1 MKDRISRVVVAG
13 LLLAVLAL
21 PMPARAEAV
30 GRSNLDGAWSWLAS
44 LWERGISALWSA
56 SGDPDQGHGIDPNG
70 ITTTVVGDPDQGHG
84 IDPNG

>member
-1 MKDRISRVVVAG
+1 MKDRRISRVVAAG

-30 GRSNLDGAWSWLAS
+30 GRGSLDGVWSWLAR
-44 LWERGISALWSA
+44 LWEQGISALWSA
-56 SGDPDQGHGIDPNG
+56 DGDPDEGHGIDPNG
-70 ITTTVVGDPDQGHG
+70 VTTTGPDEGHG

>member
-1 MKDRISRVVVAG
+1 MKDRRISRVVVAG

-30 GRSNLDGAWSWLAS
+30 DRGSLDRTWSWLAR
-44 LWERGISALWSA
+44 LWEQGISALWSA
-56 SGDPDQGHGIDPNG
+56 DGDPDQGHGIDPNG
-70 ITTTVVGDPDQGHG
+70 ITTTVGDPDQGHG

>member
-1 MKDRISRVVVAG
+1 MKERKISRVVVAG

-30 GRSNLDGAWSWLAS
+30 DRDGAWSWLAS
-44 LWERGISALWSA
+44 LWELGISALWSA
-56 SGDPDQGHGIDPNG
+56 DGEPEEGHGIDPNG
-70 ITTTVVGDPDQGHG
+70 ITATGAGGGTDEGHG